1 MANIEQFVNR
11 TNIKHLQYMKRIII
25 FMLGMLGFSLAS
37 CVEMYGCPTPVQR
50 PSTEEDKSEEE
61 ENSTE
66 GEEDSSAEAAFEN

>member
-1 MANIEQFVNR
+1 
-11 TNIKHLQYMKRIII
+11 MKRIII

-37 CVEMYGCPTPVQR
+37 CVEMYGCLTPVQR

>member
-25 FMLGMLGFSLAS
+25 FMLGLLGFSLAS
-37 CVEMYGCPTPVQR
+37 CVEMYGCPVPVQR
-50 PSTEEDKSEEE
+50 PSTEEDKSDEE

-66 GEEDSSAEAAFEN
+66 DPEENGAEATFSN